1 MNNIPKV
8 CYMYWGGSGNMPLLM
23 VFTVISFHRFNPDWQ
38 IIIYRTIQKDEDL
51 GRTPYDYYYIGKD
64 YFHLIESM
72 DFVEIRI
79 IDISEYGIKK
89 DIHSILGSDM
99 FRTKIIYENGGLY
112 SDLDVIWL
120 KPMSEFVNINCIGNM
135 NDFEC
140 NVCLYNQIT
149 GHHTISN
156 LIGETGS
163 PFLKSI
169 IEDQN
174 KVKRPY
180 VDCSFSTNLLNKKYL
195 VLNDIISKFPRVL
208 ALKYETFYPYS
219 VFNMKQLWI
228 ENDLKPLESKNVMC
242 VHWFNG
248 QPLSKEYINRG
259 NFDFDCN
266 MTSIIKKEGYNGT
279 Y

>member
-1 MNNIPKV
+1 
-8 CYMYWGGSGNMPLLM
+8 
-23 VFTVISFHRFNPDWQ
+23 
-38 IIIYRTIQKDEDL
+38 
-51 GRTPYDYYYIGKD
+51 
-64 YFHLIESM
+64 
-72 DFVEIRI
+72 
-79 IDISEYGIKK
+79 
-89 DIHSILGSDM
+89 
-99 FRTKIIYENGGLY
+99 
-112 SDLDVIWL
+112 
-120 KPMSEFVNINCIGNM
+120 M

-140 NVCLYNQIT
+140 NICLYNQII

-156 LIGETGS
+156 LIGEAGS

-180 VDCSFSTNLLNKKYL
+180 VDCSFSTNLLNKKYP

-259 NFDFDCN
+259 NFDFDCS